1 MKEKIN
7 ILVVEDERIVA
18 EDIQGSLKNIGY
30 AVTDIVSSGAEAIEL
45 AGRLNPDLILMDIV
59 IRGEINGIETA
70 EKIRT
75 LYDLPVVYLTA
86 YADES
91 TLERAKVTEPFGYI
105 LKPFSDRELHSTI
118 EMALYKHS
126 MDRRLKEREVWF
138 STTLRSI
145 GDGVIATD
153 EKGRITFMN
162 AIAEALTGWE
172 EIEAVGKPLYHVFKI
187 VEEKTGLSVTIPIVE
202 IIKTK
207 RVQGLSSNTL
217 LITRDG
223 NRIPIGDSAGP
234 IIDDKGRVLGVVLAF
249 KEITERKLAEEALRL
264 SEERYRG
271 LFETMNQG
279 VVYYDF
285 NGKITDCNP
294 AAERIFGI
302 KIKELSGKTAMDP
315 IWQTVKEDGN
325 SLPEER
331 HPVLV
336 TLRSGKPKSNVVLGI
351 MTNIGKRKW
360 LLVSTT
366 PVFNKGEKV
375 PTSVFQTI
383 TDITRRKE
391 VEFSLHTRNVQLSS
405 MNTIA
410 RSVSGTLELKVILGH
425 TLKEVMRLAEFSAGA
440 MFLFN
445 EEESV
450 SELEMSHGLT
460 SRDVSKLT
468 RLFRN
473 VLISGNTEKFVMRH
487 VFKAIKVGNLTLKN
501 KLMDRDCLV
510 VPIKESDS
518 VLGALLLFGDEK
530 KLPPKTEFEFFS
542 SIGSYIGLVVKN
554 ARLYEETNRTLKELR
569 ITQDKLV
576 QSEKLA
582 GLGALAS
589 NIVHEVGNPLAAIM
603 NSVQVLQNR
612 VQLEGRMKE
621 LMDIIGWE
629 TERLNDSI
637 DMLREFS
644 RPSELRRVKSDLREV
659 VKKAIFI
666 LNQDF
671 DLIWDKKI
679 KTNFPEE
686 FPLLLLDPYAMEQ
699 VVLNVIKN
707 SLQAINE
714 GGEVRVR
721 LRRKNENQIVMKI
734 RDNGLGIIKENLNR
748 IFEPYFSTKARGMGL
763 GMHIVKQIVEAH
775 GGEVV
780 IKSERGKGT
789 TVDII
794 IPVEVE

>member
-1 MKEKIN
+1 
-7 ILVVEDERIVA
+7 
-18 EDIQGSLKNIGY
+18 
-30 AVTDIVSSGAEAIEL
+30 
-45 AGRLNPDLILMDIV
+45 
-59 IRGEINGIETA
+59 
-70 EKIRT
+70 
-75 LYDLPVVYLTA
+75 
-86 YADES
+86 
-91 TLERAKVTEPFGYI
+91 
-105 LKPFSDRELHSTI
+105 
-118 EMALYKHS
+118 
-126 MDRRLKEREVWF
+126 
-138 STTLRSI
+138 
-145 GDGVIATD
+145 
-153 EKGRITFMN
+153 
-162 AIAEALTGWE
+162 
-172 EIEAVGKPLYHVFKI
+172 
-187 VEEKTGLSVTIPIVE
+187 
-202 IIKTK
+202 
-207 RVQGLSSNTL
+207 
-217 LITRDG
+217 
-223 NRIPIGDSAGP
+223 
-234 IIDDKGRVLGVVLAF
+234 
-249 KEITERKLAEEALRL
+249 
-264 SEERYRG
+264 
-271 LFETMNQG
+271 
-279 VVYYDF
+279 
-285 NGKITDCNP
+285 
-294 AAERIFGI
+294 
-302 KIKELSGKTAMDP
+302 MDP